1 MEAFSSAMSHG
12 HNERRARPA
21 RKQISYGELE
31 EIRHHA
37 EHMTGEGMIYN
48 VWYNKMSGG
57 DTGHGPESKT
67 RSKTRCDIARD
78 AGYTRAD
85 MRIQASAGGVSDTTY
100 VCLFF
105 ARGCCPKGEECL
117 YLHRLPRPYEVA
129 DQGRDIFGREKH
141 GSYRDDMGGVGS
153 MLRVNKTLYVGRINE
168 ETSLSFRRAAAN
180 PADNYD
186 DTGSTPTSKIVRRH
200 FSEWGDIE
208 HVRVMVGRGIAFVTY
223 KYEANAQ
230 FAKEAMMHQTLDHD
244 EVLNVRWAA
253 EDPRSDG
260 EARDAAELRE
270 LAEKRI
276 AEVERTKRT
285 SDDAEDERAKRQ
297 RMLLSQQQ
305 MAQLDEE
312 NRRGWEEIHGK
323 AKTPILSAQALESLK
338 VLRPTRPTS
347 ALENLAAYDSD

>member
-1 MEAFSSAMSHG
+1 
-12 HNERRARPA
+12 
-21 RKQISYGELE
+21 
-31 EIRHHA
+31 
-37 EHMTGEGMIYN
+37 
-48 VWYNKMSGG
+48 
-57 DTGHGPESKT
+57 
-67 RSKTRCDIARD
+67 
-78 AGYTRAD
+78 
-85 MRIQASAGGVSDTTY
+85 
-100 VCLFF
+100 
-105 ARGCCPKGEECL
+105 
-117 YLHRLPRPYEVA
+117 
-129 DQGRDIFGREKH
+129 
-141 GSYRDDMGGVGS
+141 
-153 MLRVNKTLYVGRINE
+153 VGR
-168 ETSLSFRRAAAN
+168 
-180 PADNYD
+180 
-186 DTGSTPTSKIVRRH
+186 V
-200 FSEWGDIE
+200 
-208 HVRVMVGRGIAFVTY
+208 VAFVTY

-338 VLRPTRPTS
+338 ALRPTRPSS

>member
-1 MEAFSSAMSHG
+1 MGAMSHG

-117 YLHRLPRPYEVA
+117 YL
-129 DQGRDIFGREKH
+129 
-141 GSYRDDMGGVGS
+141 
-153 MLRVNKTLYVGRINE
+153 
-168 ETSLSFRRAAAN
+168 
-180 PADNYD
+180 
-186 DTGSTPTSKIVRRH
+186 
-200 FSEWGDIE
+200 
-208 HVRVMVGRGIAFVTY
+208 
-223 KYEANAQ
+223 
-230 FAKEAMMHQTLDHD
+230 
-244 EVLNVRWAA
+244 
-253 EDPRSDG
+253 
-260 EARDAAELRE
+260 
-270 LAEKRI
+270 
-276 AEVERTKRT
+276 
-285 SDDAEDERAKRQ
+285 
-297 RMLLSQQQ
+297 
-305 MAQLDEE
+305 
-312 NRRGWEEIHGK
+312 
-323 AKTPILSAQALESLK
+323 
-338 VLRPTRPTS
+338 
-347 ALENLAAYDSD
+347 